1 VLSEL
6 RRWYLREIEAGRK
19 SQRDMQE
26 HFTYVES
33 VTEVV
38 PLNAPLAL
46 QAGETDFVMK
56 KRIKDWPLAD
66 SVIYATAKSR
76 AAKVV
81 SGDPHFRS
89 MEDVIF
95 IG

>member
-1 VLSEL
+1 
-6 RRWYLREIEAGRK
+6 
-19 SQRDMQE
+19 
-26 HFTYVES
+26 
-33 VTEVV
+33 
-38 PLNAPLAL
+38 
-46 QAGETDFVMK
+46 MK
-56 KRIKDWPLAD
+56 KRIKAWPLAD

-95 IG
+95 IGWMATYRRPKRMSEATHAIPLGLDHFFQSL